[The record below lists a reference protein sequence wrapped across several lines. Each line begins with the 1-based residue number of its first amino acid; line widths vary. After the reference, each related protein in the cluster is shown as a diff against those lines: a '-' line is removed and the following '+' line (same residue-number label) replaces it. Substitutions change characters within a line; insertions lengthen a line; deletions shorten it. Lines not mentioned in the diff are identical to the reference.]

1 MQAGISKEE
10 RIGIAVGVGSAP
22 SSARLVRWAHKNASL
37 LNLAWGAFHVD
48 GGTLLSN
55 DDRERLEANLD
66 LARGLGGKV
75 WTIVGSD
82 VVSTLIDAASTRGAT
97 ILVIGRSGLSSAAF
111 FPRKATISDRILR
124 EAGSLDVVVVSDSPE
139 KRSSPVLAALRGVFN
154 ASPRQYLLLLAA
166 FCLVTLA
173 CLALSPLVG
182 TQSVALIY
190 LGAVL
195 MLSLVSGPVPIAL
208 MALLSSLAYN
218 FFFIPP
224 RFTFAI
230 ASPEDILLFSLYF
243 LVAAVTGFLSSG
255 LRSRERLLQRRDK
268 EASFLLAAT
277 EKLSGMGSAQEAA
290 EAAAALV
297 ARYTSAPAVV
307 YINANGG
314 QRDWYSIQGADE
326 LGAEDKSMAR
336 TCAERG
342 EPCGLGTR
350 LSSGASYRFIPA
362 SGAGKTVAAIGY
374 KRSKHLERFSSEDEL
389 FMSLGRSLA
398 LFIEREHSAE
408 VSRKAA
414 LELESERLAKVLFDS
429 VSHELKTPLTMVTGT
444 LSALKDEVI
453 ASNPAARAE
462 LVEGALASSQRLS
475 QVVED
480 FLSIGRM
487 ESGRLKLKLE
497 LVGAEDLVAAATAA
511 IRPSLAGRAFTTTIP
526 SRGEAYRIDAVLAAR
541 LIGNLLENACRYSKK
556 GGAIELRLVTRG
568 RGLSVMVIDEG
579 PGFSEERMRAPFVKF
594 RRAEGDMP
602 GGLGLG
608 LAICRGIVQAHG
620 GDLFARHSPG
630 SFEIEAYFPDC
641 IGMEASCEP

>member
-1 MQAGISKEE
+1 MAESE

-22 SSARLVRWAHKNASL
+22 GSARLVRWAHRHASS

-48 GGTLLSN
+48 GGTPLGN

-66 LARGLGGKV
+66 LARSLGGKV

-82 VVSTLIDAASTRGAT
+82 VVGTLVEAALARGAT
-97 ILVIGRSGLSSAAF
+97 MLVVGRSGLSRLAF
-111 FPRKATISDRILR
+111 LPGKATISDRILR
-124 EAGSLDVVVVSDSPE
+124 AAGSLDVVVVSDSAE
-139 KRSSPVLAALRGVFN
+139 KNPNGALAALRGVFN
-154 ASPRQYLLLLAA
+154 ASPKQYLLLLAA
-166 FCLVTLA
+166 FCLVTIA
-173 CLALSPLVG
+173 CLLVSPLVG

-195 MLSLVSGPVPIAL
+195 MLSLVSGPAPVAI
-208 MALLSSLAYN
+208 MAVCSSLAYN

-224 RFTFAI
+224 RLTFAI

-277 EKLSGMGSAQEAA
+277 EKLSGMGSAREAA

-297 ARYTSAPAVV
+297 AQYTEAPAVV
-307 YINANGG
+307 YINGNGG
-314 QRDWYSIQGADE
+314 QRDLYSIKGADE
-326 LGAEDKSMAR
+326 LGQEDKDMAR
-336 TCAERG
+336 SCVEHG
-342 EPCGLGTR
+342 EPCGVGSR
-350 LSSGASYRFIPA
+350 RSPGATFRFIPA
-362 SGAGKTVAAIGY
+362 SCSGEPAAAIGY
-374 KRSKHLERFSSEDEL
+374 RRSKRSERFSSEDEL
-389 FMSLGRSLA
+389 FMALGRSLA
-398 LFIEREHSAE
+398 LFIDRERSAE

-429 VSHELKTPLTMVTGT
+429 VSHELKTPLTTVTGT
-444 LSALKDEVI
+444 LSALKDEAI

-462 LVEGALASSQRLS
+462 LVEGALASSERLS
-475 QVVED
+475 QIVDD

-497 LVGAEDLVAAATAA
+497 LVDAEDLIATATAA
-511 IRPSLAGRAFTTTIP
+511 IRPSLSGRALSALFP
-526 SRGEAYRIDAVLAAR
+526 RRGEAYKVDAVLAAR
-541 LIGNLLENACRYSKK
+541 LIGNLLDNACRYSRKE
-556 GGAIELRLVTRG
+556 GAIELRLATRE
-568 RGLSVMVIDEG
+568 RGLSVVVADEG
-579 PGFSEERMRAPFVKF
+579 PGFSLERMKAPFMKF
-594 RRAEGDMP
+594 RRTEGDLP

-620 GDLFARHSPG
+620 GELTARHAPG
-630 SFEIEAYFPDC
+630 RFEIEAYFPDC
-641 IGMEASCEP
+641 LGTEAS

>member
-1 MQAGISKEE
+1 
-10 RIGIAVGVGSAP
+10 
-22 SSARLVRWAHKNASL
+22 
-37 LNLAWGAFHVD
+37 
-48 GGTLLSN
+48 
-55 DDRERLEANLD
+55 
-66 LARGLGGKV
+66 
-75 WTIVGSD
+75 
-82 VVSTLIDAASTRGAT
+82 
-97 ILVIGRSGLSSAAF
+97 
-111 FPRKATISDRILR
+111 
-124 EAGSLDVVVVSDSPE
+124 
-139 KRSSPVLAALRGVFN
+139 
-154 ASPRQYLLLLAA
+154 
-166 FCLVTLA
+166 
-173 CLALSPLVG
+173 
-182 TQSVALIY
+182 
-190 LGAVL
+190 
-195 MLSLVSGPVPIAL
+195 
-208 MALLSSLAYN
+208 
-218 FFFIPP
+218 
-224 RFTFAI
+224 
-230 ASPEDILLFSLYF
+230 
-243 LVAAVTGFLSSG
+243 
-255 LRSRERLLQRRDK
+255 
-268 EASFLLAAT
+268 
-277 EKLSGMGSAQEAA
+277 
-290 EAAAALV
+290 
-297 ARYTSAPAVV
+297 
-307 YINANGG
+307 
-314 QRDWYSIQGADE
+314 
-326 LGAEDKSMAR
+326 
-336 TCAERG
+336 
-342 EPCGLGTR
+342 
-350 LSSGASYRFIPA
+350 
-362 SGAGKTVAAIGY
+362 
-374 KRSKHLERFSSEDEL
+374 
-389 FMSLGRSLA
+389 MSLGRSLA
-398 LFIEREHSAE
+398 LFIESEHSAE

>member
-1 MQAGISKEE
+1 MSDDD

-22 SSARLVRWAHKNASL
+22 GSARLVRWAQRHAGS
-37 LNLAWGAFHVD
+37 LNLSWGAFHVD

-55 DDRERLEANLD
+55 EDRERLEANLD

-82 VVSTLIDAASTRGAT
+82 VVSALVDAALARGAT
-97 ILVIGRSGLSSAAF
+97 MLVIGRSGLSRSAHLAG
-111 FPRKATISDRILR
+111 KATISDRILR
-124 EAGSLDVVVVSDSPE
+124 EASPLDVVVVSDSSE
-139 KRSSPVLAALRGVFN
+139 KRSSGTIAALRGLFS
-154 ASPRQYLLLLAA
+154 ASPKQYLLLLAA

-173 CLALSPLVG
+173 CLLLSPLIGV
-182 TQSVALIY
+182 QSVALIY

-195 MLSLVSGPVPIAL
+195 MLSLVSGPVPVAI
-208 MALLSSLAYN
+208 MAVISSLAYN

-277 EKLSGMGSAQEAA
+277 EKLSGMSSAQEAA
-290 EAAAALV
+290 DAAAALV
-297 ARYTSAPAVV
+297 AQYTAAPALV
-307 YINANGG
+307 YIDAYGG
-314 QRDWYSIQGADE
+314 QRDVYSINGADE
-326 LGAEDKSMAR
+326 LSGEDKIMAR
-336 TCAERG
+336 SCVELG
-342 EPCGLGTR
+342 EPCGVGSYPST
-350 LSSGASYRFIPA
+350 GASFRFIPA
-362 SGAGKTVAAIGY
+362 RCSGKTAAAIGY
-374 KRSKHLERFSSEDEL
+374 RRSKRAERFSSEDEL
-389 FMSLGRSLA
+389 FMALGRSLA
-398 LFIEREHSAE
+398 LFIERERSAE

-444 LSALKDEVI
+444 LSALKDEAI

-462 LVEGALASSQRLS
+462 LVEGALVSSERLS
-475 QVVED
+475 QVVDD

-511 IRPSLAGRAFTTTIP
+511 VGPSLEGHAFAAIFP
-526 SRGEAYRIDAVLAAR
+526 RHGETYKVDVVLAAR
-541 LIGNLLENACRYSKK
+541 LIGNLLDNACRYSKK
-556 GGAIELRLVTRG
+556 GGAIELRLATRD
-568 RGLSVMVIDEG
+568 RGLSVVVADEG
-579 PGFSEERMRAPFVKF
+579 PGFSVERMMAPFVKF
-594 RRAEGDMP
+594 RRTAGDMP

-620 GDLFARHSPG
+620 GDLSARQAPG
-630 SFEIEAYFPDC
+630 RFEIEAYFPDC
-641 IGMEASCEP
+641 IGMEALCEP

>member
-1 MQAGISKEE
+1 MESDISKEE
-10 RIGIAVGVGSAP
+10 RIAIAVGVGSAP
-22 SSARLVRWAHKNASL
+22 SSAQLVRWAQKNASQ
-37 LNLAWGAFHVD
+37 LNLPWGAFHVD

-55 DDRERLEANLD
+55 EDRERLEANLD
-66 LARGLGGKV
+66 LVRSLGGKV

-82 VVSTLIDAASTRGAT
+82 VVRALVDAALARGAT
-97 ILVIGRSGLSSAAF
+97 TLVIGLSGLSRSAF
-111 FPRKATISDRILR
+111 FPGKATISDRILR
-124 EAGSLDVVVVSDSPE
+124 EASPLDVVVVSDSAN
-139 KRSSPVLAALRGVFN
+139 KRSRATMTALRGVFN
-154 ASPRQYLLLLAA
+154 ASPRQYLLLLAV

-173 CLALSPLVG
+173 CLALSPLIG

-195 MLSLVSGPVPIAL
+195 MLSLVSGPAPIAL
-208 MALLSSLAYN
+208 MAVLSSLAYN

-268 EASFLLAAT
+268 EASFLLAAA

-290 EAAAALV
+290 EAAATLV
-297 ARYTSAPAVV
+297 AQYTAAPAVV
-307 YINANGG
+307 YISANGG
-314 QRDWYSIQGADE
+314 QRDLYSIQGADE
-326 LGAEDKSMAR
+326 LGREDKAMAR
-336 TCAERG
+336 DCAERG
-342 EPCGLGTR
+342 EPRGAGART
-350 LSSGASYRFIPA
+350 SSGASYRFIPA
-362 SGAGKTVAAIGY
+362 SSAGKTVAAIGY
-374 KRSKHLERFSSEDEL
+374 KRSKHLQRFSSEDEL
-389 FMSLGRSLA
+389 IIALGRSLA
-398 LFIEREHSAE
+398 LFIERERSAE

-444 LSALKDEVI
+444 LSALKDEAI

-462 LVEGALASSQRLS
+462 LVEGALASSERLS

-497 LVGAEDLVAAATAA
+497 LVMAEDLAAAATAT
-511 IRPSLAGRAFTTTIP
+511 IRSSLAGRAFAAIMP
-526 SRGEAYRIDAVLAAR
+526 HQGEAYRVDAVLVAR
-541 LIGNLLENACRYSKK
+541 LIGNLLENACRYSRKD
-556 GGAIELRLVTRG
+556 GAVELRLATRD
-568 RGLSVMVIDEG
+568 RGLSVKVVDEG

-594 RRAEGDMP
+594 RRTEGDMP

-620 GDLFARHSPG
+620 GDLSARHAQG
-630 SFEIEAYFPDC
+630 RFEIEAYFPDC

>member
-1 MQAGISKEE
+1 MQSNVTKEE

-22 SSARLVRWAHKNASL
+22 SSARLVRWAHRNANL

-55 DDRERLEANLD
+55 EDRERLEANLD

-82 VVSTLIDAASTRGAT
+82 VVKTLVDAAMARGAT
-97 ILVIGRSGLSSAAF
+97 TLVIGRSGLSRSAF
-111 FPRKATISDRILR
+111 LPKKATISDRILR
-124 EAGSLDVVVVSDSPE
+124 EASPLDVVVVSDSAE
-139 KRSSPVLAALRGVFN
+139 KRSNTTVAALRAVFS
-154 ASPRQYLLLLAA
+154 ASPKQYFLLFAA

-173 CLALSPLVG
+173 CLAMAPLIG
-182 TQSVALIY
+182 TRSVALIY

-195 MLSLVSGPVPIAL
+195 MLALVSGPAPVAL
-208 MALLSSLAYN
+208 MAVLSSLAYN

-224 RFTFAI
+224 RFTFSI

-277 EKLSGMGSAQEAA
+277 EKLTGMRSAQEAA
-290 EAAAALV
+290 EAAAELV
-297 ARYTSAPAVV
+297 ARYTAAPAIV
-307 YINANGG
+307 YVSANGG
-314 QRDWYSIQGADE
+314 QRDLYSIQGADE
-326 LGAEDKSMAR
+326 LGEEDKAMAR
-336 TCAERG
+336 SCAERG
-342 EPCGLGTR
+342 EACGAGSRT
-350 LSSGASYRFIPA
+350 SPGASYRFIPA
-362 SGAGKTVAAIGY
+362 GTAGKAVAAIGY
-374 KRSKHLERFSSEDEL
+374 RRSKRSERFSSEDEL
-389 FMSLGRSLA
+389 FMALGRSLA
-398 LFIEREHSAE
+398 LFIERERSAE

-444 LSALKDEVI
+444 LSALKDEAI
-453 ASNPAARAE
+453 ASDPAARAE
-462 LVEGALASSQRLS
+462 LVEGALVSSERLS

-497 LVGAEDLVAAATAA
+497 LVGAEDLAAAATAA
-511 IRPSLAGRAFTTTIP
+511 IRPSLAGRAFATAMP
-526 SRGEAYRIDAVLAAR
+526 RRGEAYRIDAVLAAR
-541 LIGNLLENACRYSKK
+541 LIGNLLDNACRYSKK
-556 GGAIELRLVTRG
+556 GGAIELRLATRG
-568 RGLSVMVIDEG
+568 RGLSVVVADEG
-579 PGFSEERMRAPFVKF
+579 PGFTEERMRAPFVKF
-594 RRAEGDMP
+594 RRTEGDKP

-608 LAICRGIVQAHG
+608 LAICKGIVQAHG
-620 GDLFARHSPG
+620 GDLAARRSPG
-630 SFEIEAYFPDC
+630 RFEIEAYFPDC
-641 IGMEASCEP
+641 LGTEAPCEP